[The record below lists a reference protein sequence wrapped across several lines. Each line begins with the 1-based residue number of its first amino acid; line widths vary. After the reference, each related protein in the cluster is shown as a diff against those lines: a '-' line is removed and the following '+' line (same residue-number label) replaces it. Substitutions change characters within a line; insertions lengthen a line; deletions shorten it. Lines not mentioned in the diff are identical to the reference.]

1 MALDYPPINIQ
12 IRPMLLNDLEQVKV
26 IDQLSFSMPWP
37 DNSYR
42 YEVVE
47 NPASLLWVAE
57 GETANGE
64 SRVCGIV
71 VVWLILD
78 ETHIATL
85 AVHPD
90 YRGFGIGKQLLT
102 VALEESAQQGAKLAT
117 LEVRDSNKVAQNI
130 YRKCGFESVGRRR
143 RYYRDNREDAVLMT
157 LNSLREFDGLE

>member
-42 YEVVE
+42 YELVE

>member
-1 MALDYPPINIQ
+1 MVLDYPPINIQ

-26 IDQLSFSMPWP
+26 IDQLSFSMPWS

-47 NPASLLWVAE
+47 NLASLLWVAE

-90 YRGFGIGKQLLT
+90 YRGLGIGKQLLT

-130 YRKCGFESVGRRR
+130 YRKFGFESVGRRR

>member
-1 MALDYPPINIQ
+1 MLDYPPITIQ

-42 YEVVE
+42 YELVE

-102 VALEESAQQGAKLAT
+102 IALEESAQQGAKLAT

-130 YRKCGFESVGRRR
+130 YHKCGFESVGRRR

>member
-57 GETANGE
+57 GETVNGE

-90 YRGFGIGKQLLT
+90 YRGLGIGKQLLT